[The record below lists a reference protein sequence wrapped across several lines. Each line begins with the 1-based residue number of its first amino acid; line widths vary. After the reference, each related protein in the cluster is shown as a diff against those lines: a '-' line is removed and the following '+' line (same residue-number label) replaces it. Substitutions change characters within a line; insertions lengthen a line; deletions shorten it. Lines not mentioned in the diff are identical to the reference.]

1 VAKRV
6 VVSGAKEMSQNAE
19 VADQILV
26 IGAGMAGIEASLT
39 LAAAGK
45 NVYLVEREPLFGGQ
59 AIKCE
64 EVFANM
70 ECATCMAAPMQQE
83 VLQNERIELLTLSD
97 IKEVQGVAGDFT
109 AKITKRARYV
119 DSEACIGC
127 NACFDPCPVSLPN
140 TFEEDLGERKAIY
153 ISCPGALP
161 NVPAIDTENC
171 VRFAGEE
178 CNLCQEACM
187 FEAIDFDQKDE
198 EIEVRVSAIIVATG
212 YDLQDVSQIAGVE
225 YTESGN
231 VYTAREM
238 ERLYASNGP
247 TEGKIVL
254 RSGKEPTSAAIVHCV
269 GREDIGYCSAVCCM
283 YSFKFVHYLTDKL
296 PEIKL
301 YEFVSDLC
309 IPGKS
314 YQAFY
319 EKLKDKAQITR
330 FQNLAI
336 SQQDDTAT
344 ISFQTPSGEDN
355 TLEVDMVILA
365 PAIVPAKGASE
376 LAEVLGIRYGE
387 AGFYG
392 TESGIQSGVD
402 SGRQGVYLA
411 GCAQGPKDIARSI
424 TQASAA
430 VGRLLASTD

>member
-1 VAKRV
+1 MVHNKDA
-6 VVSGAKEMSQNAE
+6 
-19 VADQILV
+19 ADQILV
-26 IGAGMAGIEASLT
+26 IGAGMAGIEASLS

-45 NVYLVEREPLFGGQ
+45 KVYLVEREPLFGGQ
-59 AIKCE
+59 VIKCE
-64 EVFANM
+64 DVFANM
-70 ECATCMAAPMQQE
+70 ECSTCMAAPKQQE
-83 VLQNERIELLTLSD
+83 VLQNERIELLTLSEV
-97 IKEVQGVAGDFT
+97 KEVQGEAGDFT
-109 AKITKRARYV
+109 AKITKKARYV

-127 NACFDPCPVSLPN
+127 DACFDPCPVSLPN
-140 TFEEDLGERKAIY
+140 AFEEGLGERKAIY

-171 VRFAGEE
+171 VRFKGED

-212 YDLQDVSQIAGVE
+212 YDLLDVSQIPGVE
-225 YTESGN
+225 YSETGS
-231 VYTAREM
+231 VHTAMEM

-247 TEGKIVL
+247 TGGKIVL

-269 GREDIGYCSAVCCM
+269 GREEVGYCSAVCCM
-283 YSFKFVHYLTDKL
+283 YSFKFVHYLADKL

-309 IPGKS
+309 IPGKR

-319 EKLKDKAQITR
+319 EKLKDKVQITR
-330 FQNLAI
+330 FQNLAM
-336 SQQDDTAT
+336 SQQDGTPT
-344 ISFQTPSGEDN
+344 ISFQTPSGEDD

-365 PAIVPAKGASE
+365 PAIVPAKGATE
-376 LAEVLGIRYGE
+376 LAEVLGIRRGE

-392 TESGIQSGVD
+392 TELGSLSGVD
-402 SGRQGVYLA
+402 SGREGVYLA
-411 GCAQGPKDIARSI
+411 GCVQGPKDIARSI
-424 TQASAA
+424 TQADAA
-430 VGRLLASTD
+430 VGRLLASMD